1 MTETKNDKIIEN
13 LNTKNLEETL
23 SNKEI
28 ETSSKDE
35 SVSVQSIKE
44 EKPKTRGRKKKE
56 EKALVDEKLEES
68 EKKNTKT
75 KRTRKKEVVKDD
87 EIDVKEEAIIK
98 EEVVKEEVVKEE
110 VKAVKPKRTVKSK
123 KEKKADDS
131 VENELLK
138 SVQVKEDSA
147 VDKDEV
153 KETKPAK
160 KTRAKKK
167 STTEE
172 KEIIVEEQK
181 EVTDKAKEVIEAKVE
196 NKEKTKIKEKDNEEI
211 KGIEEKTEVEVEKV
225 EVEDK
230 KATKK
235 RTTTAS
241 KKTTTA
247 KKVSYTNF
255 YAGKEY
261 EAQELFGSHFV
272 TEKGV
277 KGVKFTVW
285 APNAKEIWLV
295 CDSNGFKIDDTY
307 KLKKVSKKGIWSI
320 FIPNMEA
327 GEKYK
332 YAIMSPWDNVV
343 YKADPYAIC
352 SEVRPNTASIV
363 YKPEKFT
370 WEDRNW
376 IAKRK
381 RRNLFTT
388 PMNIYEVHLGSW
400 KRKEDGSFYTYDELA
415 DMLPEYVEEMGYTHI
430 EFMPLI
436 EYPLDAS
443 WGYQG
448 VGYFSLTSRYGTIEG
463 FKKLV
468 NEFHKRNIGIILDWV
483 PGHFCRDAH
492 GLYMFDGTPT
502 YEYQDAWR
510 ADNKGWGT
518 SNFDLG
524 RPEVKSFLISSAMY
538 WIKEFHID
546 GIRMDAVSNML
557 YLDYDRRPGEWVP
570 NIYGDHGNLEGIAF
584 LKEINKVIDESNTNV
599 MMIAEESTAWK
610 NITKHDGED
619 SLGFDFKWNMGWMND
634 TLEYVKLDPIYRK
647 YHHNNITFSI
657 HYNYTENFILPIS
670 HDEVVHGKGSLIAKM
685 YGDDWNKYA
694 GLRLYLTYM
703 IGHPGK
709 KLLFMGTEFG
719 QFTEWKENEDLYWS
733 VIDKYPVHK
742 QIHNFTKE
750 LNNFYLDNKSL
761 WELDYDRKGFTWID
775 GGNTEQSIFSFVR
788 NGKKPGDMLL
798 FICNFTPMVY
808 YDFKVGVPYEGAYVE
823 VFNSDDERFGGSG
836 QIMGDAVLFS
846 EKVKKEVVETP
857 EINNEVVDKVVNE
870 ALDEVA
876 TEKVEEEPLFN
887 GQKQTIKVKV
897 PPMAVLVIGLKKE

>member
-1 MTETKNDKIIEN
+1 MARTKNDKVI
-13 LNTKNLEETL
+13 TKELEEKKLENNETSL
-23 SNKEI
+23 KDKSIPSKEI
-28 ETSSKDE
+28 KDD
-35 SVSVQSIKE
+35 
-44 EKPKTRGRKKKE
+44 KKE
-56 EKALVDEKLEES
+56 ILKE
-68 EKKNTKT
+68 
-75 KRTRKKEVVKDD
+75 KEVPSK
-87 EIDVKEEAIIK
+87 EID
-98 EEVVKEEVVKEE
+98 
-110 VKAVKPKRTVKSK
+110 KAETEKVVKSK
-123 KEKKADDS
+123 RTTKSKKAKANKIEDK
-131 VENELLK
+131 VAEEVLKEVAITKEEENL
-138 SVQVKEDSA
+138 
-147 VDKDEV
+147 V
-153 KETKPAK
+153 KETKVKSVSEAK
-160 KTRAKKK
+160 VVEEDVEIKEAEVLEEEKTTKKK
-167 STTEE
+167 STTS
-172 KEIIVEEQK
+172 
-181 EVTDKAKEVIEAKVE
+181 
-196 NKEKTKIKEKDNEEI
+196 
-211 KGIEEKTEVEVEKV
+211 
-225 EVEDK
+225 
-230 KATKK
+230 K
-235 RTTTAS
+235 RTTT
-241 KKTTTA
+241 T

-261 EAQELFGSHFV
+261 EAQQIFGSHFV

-295 CDSNGFKIDDTY
+295 CDSNKFEIEDKFK
-307 KLKKVSKKGIWSI
+307 LRKVSKKGIWSI
-320 FIPNMEA
+320 FVPNMED

-332 YAIMSPWDNVV
+332 YAIMSPTDNIV
-343 YKADPYAIC
+343 YKADPYAIR

-363 YKPEKFT
+363 CKPEKFT

-388 PMNIYEVHLGSW
+388 AMNIYEVHLGSW

-415 DMLPEYVEEMGYTHI
+415 NMLPEYVEEMGYTHV

-502 YEYQDAWR
+502 YEYQDAWK

-524 RPEVKSFLISSAMY
+524 KPEVKSFLISSAMY

-557 YLDYDRRPGEWVP
+557 YLDYDRGPGEWVP
-570 NIYGDHGNLEGIAF
+570 NIYGDHGNLEGIEF
-584 LKEINKVIDESNTNV
+584 LKEINKVIHDSKTNV

-610 NITKHDGED
+610 NVTKHNEED

-634 TLEYVKLDPIYRK
+634 TLEYIKLDPIYRK

-694 GLRLYLTYM
+694 GLRLYLAYM
-703 IGHPGK
+703 MGHPGK
-709 KLLFMGTEFG
+709 KLTFMGTEFG
-719 QFTEWKENEDLYWS
+719 QFTEWREDEDLYWS
-733 VIDKYPVHK
+733 VIDKYEVHK
-742 QIHNFTKE
+742 KIQDFSRE
-750 LNNFYLDNKSL
+750 LNKFYLENKSL

-788 NGKKPGDMLL
+788 NGKKQGDMLL

-808 YDFKVGVPYEGAYVE
+808 YDFMVGVPYEGEYVE
-823 VFNSDDERFGGSG
+823 VFNTDEERFGGSG
-836 QIMGDAVLFS
+836 QVMGDVTLVS
-846 EKVKKEVVETP
+846 EKVKKEVIEVP
-857 EINNEVVDKVVNE
+857 EENIEVS
-870 ALDEVA
+870 DEVA
-876 TEKVEEEPLFN
+876 VEEATEEEPLFN
-887 GQKQTIKVKV
+887 GQPYTIKVKI
-897 PPMAVLVIGLKKE
+897 PPMAVLVVGLKK

>member
-1 MTETKNDKIIEN
+1 MTETKKDKMIEN
-13 LNTKNLEETL
+13 LNTDKLKETVE
-23 SNKEI
+23 NKEI
-28 ETSSKDE
+28 ETSSKED
-35 SVSVQSIKE
+35 SVSVKEIKE
-44 EKPKTRGRKKKE
+44 EKPKTTRK
-56 EKALVDEKLEES
+56 
-68 EKKNTKT
+68 
-75 KRTRKKEVVKDD
+75 RKKEVVKDN
-87 EIDVKEEAIIK
+87 EIDIKEKVATK
-98 EEVVKEEVVKEE
+98 EEVVKEEKV
-110 VKAVKPKRTVKSK
+110 VKPKRNVKSK
-123 KEKKADDS
+123 KEKKADDL
-131 VENELLK
+131 ENELLK
-138 SVQVKEDSA
+138 SVE
-147 VDKDEV
+147 DKDEV

-160 KTRAKKK
+160 KTMVRKK
-167 STTEE
+167 STIEE
-172 KEIIVEEQK
+172 KETITEVQK
-181 EVTDKAKEVIEAKVE
+181 EVKDKVEEETDKIKEVKVKNKEKIEIEEAIDKVEKVKESKVE
-196 NKEKTKIKEKDNEEI
+196 NKEKVN
-211 KGIEEKTEVEVEKV
+211 EEKTEIKEVIAEEK
-225 EVEDK
+225 EDK
-230 KATKK
+230 KTTKK
-235 RTTTAS
+235 RTTAS
-241 KKTTTA
+241 KKTTVA

-295 CDSNGFKIDDTY
+295 CDSNGFKIDDNY

-343 YKADPYAIC
+343 YKADPYARC

-363 YKPEKFT
+363 YKTEKFT

-415 DMLPEYVEEMGYTHI
+415 DMLPEYVEEMGYTHV
-430 EFMPLI
+430 EFMPLV

-502 YEYQDAWR
+502 YEYKDAWK

-524 RPEVKSFLISSAMY
+524 KPEVKSFLISSAMY

-570 NIYGDHGNLEGIAF
+570 NIYGDHGNLEGIDF

-634 TLEYVKLDPIYRK
+634 TLEYIKLDPIYRK
-647 YHHNNITFSI
+647 YHHNDITFSI

-733 VIDKYPVHK
+733 VIDKYPIHK

-750 LNNFYLDNKSL
+750 LNKFYLDNKSL

-788 NGKKPGDMLL
+788 NGKKPSDMLL

-836 QIMGDAVLFS
+836 QIMGDVVLFS
-846 EKVKKEVVETP
+846 EKVKKEVVENQK
-857 EINNEVVDKVVNE
+857 INSEVESEDVNE
-870 ALDEVA
+870 ALAEVA
-876 TEKVEEEPLFN
+876 TEKVVEEEPLFN

-897 PPMAVLVIGLKKE
+897 PPMAVLVIGLKK

>member
-1 MTETKNDKIIEN
+1 MTETKNDKEIEN
-13 LNTKNLEETL
+13 LNTEKSEEIL
-23 SNKEI
+23 VNKEI
-28 ETSSKDE
+28 ETSLKDE
-35 SVSVQSIKE
+35 SVSKNAIEE
-44 EKPKTRGRKKKE
+44 EKPKKTRTRKKKE
-56 EKALVDEKLEES
+56 EKDLVDEKLEES
-68 EKKNTKT
+68 EKKNTKPKT
-75 KRTRKKEVVKDD
+75 TRTRKKEVVKDD
-87 EIDVKEEAIIK
+87 EIDVKEV
-98 EEVVKEEVVKEE
+98 VVKEEE
-110 VKAVKPKRTVKSK
+110 KAVKPKRTAKSK

-131 VENELLK
+131 ENELK
-138 SVQVKEDSA
+138 SVQVKEDSV
-147 VDKDEV
+147 VDKNEV

-172 KEIIVEEQK
+172 KEIIIEAQK
-181 EVTDKAKEVIEAKVE
+181 EATDKA
-196 NKEKTKIKEKDNEEI
+196 EKATETKIEN
-211 KGIEEKTEVEVEKV
+211 EEKTEIKEVKAEEVEVLEEK
-225 EVEDK
+225 K
-230 KATKK
+230 TTKK
-235 RTTTAS
+235 RTTTP

-295 CDSNGFKIDDTY
+295 CDSNGFKIDDNY

-332 YAIMSPWDNVV
+332 YAVMSPWDNIV

-415 DMLPEYVEEMGYTHI
+415 EMLPEYVEEMGYTHI

-557 YLDYDRRPGEWVP
+557 YLDYDRNPGEWVP
-570 NIYGDHGNLEGIAF
+570 NIYGDHGNLQGIEF

-694 GLRLYLTYM
+694 GLKLYLTYM

-750 LNNFYLDNKSL
+750 LNKFYLDNKSL

-788 NGKKPGDMLL
+788 NGKKPDDMLL

-823 VFNSDDERFGGSG
+823 VFNSDEERFGGSG
-836 QIMGDAVLFS
+836 QVMGDAVLFS

-857 EINNEVVDKVVNE
+857 EINSEDANE
-870 ALDEVA
+870 ALAEVA
-876 TEKVEEEPLFN
+876 TEKVVEEEPLFN

-897 PPMAVLVIGLKKE
+897 PPMAVLVIGLKK

>member
-1 MTETKNDKIIEN
+1 MARTKNDKVI
-13 LNTKNLEETL
+13 TKGLEENNEISLKDKSMT
-23 SNKEI
+23 SKEI
-28 ETSSKDE
+28 KDD
-35 SVSVQSIKE
+35 
-44 EKPKTRGRKKKE
+44 KKE
-56 EKALVDEKLEES
+56 ILKE
-68 EKKNTKT
+68 
-75 KRTRKKEVVKDD
+75 KEVPSK
-87 EIDVKEEAIIK
+87 EID
-98 EEVVKEEVVKEE
+98 
-110 VKAVKPKRTVKSK
+110 KAETEKVVKSK
-123 KEKKADDS
+123 RTTKSKKAKANKIEDK
-131 VENELLK
+131 VAEEVLKEVAITKEEENL
-138 SVQVKEDSA
+138 
-147 VDKDEV
+147 V
-153 KETKPAK
+153 KETKTKPVSEAK
-160 KTRAKKK
+160 VVEEKVEIKEAEVLEEEKATKKK
-167 STTEE
+167 STTP
-172 KEIIVEEQK
+172 
-181 EVTDKAKEVIEAKVE
+181 
-196 NKEKTKIKEKDNEEI
+196 
-211 KGIEEKTEVEVEKV
+211 
-225 EVEDK
+225 
-230 KATKK
+230 
-235 RTTTAS
+235 

-261 EAQELFGSHFV
+261 EAQQIFGSHFV

-295 CDSNGFKIDDTY
+295 CDSNKFEIEDNFK
-307 KLKKVSKKGIWSI
+307 LRKVSKKGIWSI
-320 FIPNMEA
+320 FVPNMEE

-332 YAIMSPWDNVV
+332 YAIMSPSDNIV

-363 YKPEKFT
+363 CKPEKFT

-388 PMNIYEVHLGSW
+388 AMNIYEVHLGSW

-415 DMLPEYVEEMGYTHI
+415 NMLPEYVEEMGYTHV

-502 YEYQDAWR
+502 YEYQDGWK

-524 RPEVKSFLISSAMY
+524 KPEVKSFLISSAMY

-557 YLDYDRRPGEWVP
+557 YLDYDRGPGEWVP
-570 NIYGDHGNLEGIAF
+570 NIYGDHGNLEGIEF
-584 LKEINKVIDESNTNV
+584 LKEINKVIHDSKTNV

-610 NITKHDGED
+610 NVTKHNEED

-634 TLEYVKLDPIYRK
+634 TLEYIKLDPIYRK

-670 HDEVVHGKGSLIAKM
+670 HDEVVHGKGSLI
-685 YGDDWNKYA
+685 DDWNKYA
-694 GLRLYLTYM
+694 GLRLYLAYM
-703 IGHPGK
+703 MGHPGK
-709 KLLFMGTEFG
+709 KLTFMGTEFG
-719 QFTEWKENEDLYWS
+719 QFTEWKEEEELYWS
-733 VIDKYPVHK
+733 VIDKYEVHK
-742 QIHNFTKE
+742 KIQDFSKE
-750 LNNFYLDNKSL
+750 LNKFYLENKSL

-788 NGKKPGDMLL
+788 NGKKQGDMLL

-808 YDFKVGVPYEGAYVE
+808 YDFMVGVPYEGEYVE
-823 VFNSDDERFGGSG
+823 VFNTDEERFGGSG
-836 QIMGDAVLFS
+836 QVMGDVTLVS
-846 EKVKKEVVETP
+846 EKVKREVIEIPEENIEASDEIAVEEST
-857 EINNEVVDKVVNE
+857 
-870 ALDEVA
+870 
-876 TEKVEEEPLFN
+876 EEEPLFN
-887 GQKQTIKVKV
+887 GQPYTIKVKI
-897 PPMAVLVIGLKKE
+897 PPMAVLVVGLKK

>member
-1 MTETKNDKIIEN
+1 
-13 LNTKNLEETL
+13 
-23 SNKEI
+23 
-28 ETSSKDE
+28 
-35 SVSVQSIKE
+35 
-44 EKPKTRGRKKKE
+44 
-56 EKALVDEKLEES
+56 
-68 EKKNTKT
+68 
-75 KRTRKKEVVKDD
+75 
-87 EIDVKEEAIIK
+87 
-98 EEVVKEEVVKEE
+98 
-110 VKAVKPKRTVKSK
+110 
-123 KEKKADDS
+123 
-131 VENELLK
+131 
-138 SVQVKEDSA
+138 
-147 VDKDEV
+147 
-153 KETKPAK
+153 
-160 KTRAKKK
+160 
-167 STTEE
+167 
-172 KEIIVEEQK
+172 
-181 EVTDKAKEVIEAKVE
+181 
-196 NKEKTKIKEKDNEEI
+196 
-211 KGIEEKTEVEVEKV
+211 
-225 EVEDK
+225 
-230 KATKK
+230 
-235 RTTTAS
+235 
-241 KKTTTA
+241 
-247 KKVSYTNF
+247 
-255 YAGKEY
+255 
-261 EAQELFGSHFV
+261 
-272 TEKGV
+272 
-277 KGVKFTVW
+277 
-285 APNAKEIWLV
+285 
-295 CDSNGFKIDDTY
+295 
-307 KLKKVSKKGIWSI
+307 
-320 FIPNMEA
+320 
-327 GEKYK
+327 
-332 YAIMSPWDNVV
+332 
-343 YKADPYAIC
+343 
-352 SEVRPNTASIV
+352 
-363 YKPEKFT
+363 
-370 WEDRNW
+370 
-376 IAKRK
+376 
-381 RRNLFTT
+381 
-388 PMNIYEVHLGSW
+388 MNIYEVHLGSW

-502 YEYQDAWR
+502 YEYKDAWK

-524 RPEVKSFLISSAMY
+524 KPEVKSFLISSAMY

-570 NIYGDHGNLEGIAF
+570 NIYGDHGNLEGIDF

-599 MMIAEESTAWK
+599 MLIAEESTAWK

-634 TLEYVKLDPIYRK
+634 TLEYIKLDPIYRK
-647 YHHNNITFSI
+647 YHHNDITFSI

-670 HDEVVHGKGSLIAKM
+670 HDEVVHGKGSLIEKM
-685 YGDDWNKYA
+685 HGDLWNKYA

-719 QFTEWKENEDLYWS
+719 QFTEWKENEQVSWD
-733 VIDKYPVHK
+733 VIEKYPIHK

-750 LNNFYLDNKSL
+750 LNKFYLDNKSL

-788 NGKKPGDMLL
+788 NGKKPDDMLL

-836 QIMGDAVLFS
+836 QIMGDVVLFS
-846 EKVKKEVVETP
+846 EKVKKEVVENQK
-857 EINNEVVDKVVNE
+857 INSEVESEDANE
-870 ALDEVA
+870 ALAEVA
-876 TEKVEEEPLFN
+876 TEKVVEEEPLFN
-887 GQKQTIKVKV
+887 GQKYTIKVKV
-897 PPMAVLVIGLKKE
+897 PPMAVLVIGLKK

>member
-1 MTETKNDKIIEN
+1 MARTKNDKVI
-13 LNTKNLEETL
+13 TKGLEENNEISLKDKSMT
-23 SNKEI
+23 SKEI
-28 ETSSKDE
+28 KD
-35 SVSVQSIKE
+35 
-44 EKPKTRGRKKKE
+44 
-56 EKALVDEKLEES
+56 D
-68 EKKNTKT
+68 
-75 KRTRKKEVVKDD
+75 KKEVLKEKEVPSK
-87 EIDVKEEAIIK
+87 EID
-98 EEVVKEEVVKEE
+98 
-110 VKAVKPKRTVKSK
+110 KAETEKVVKSK
-123 KEKKADDS
+123 RTTKSKKAKANKIEDK
-131 VENELLK
+131 VAEEVLK
-138 SVQVKEDSA
+138 EVAITKEESL
-147 VDKDEV
+147 V
-153 KETKPAK
+153 KETKTKPVSEAK
-160 KTRAKKK
+160 VVEEKVEIKEAEVLEEEKATKKK
-167 STTEE
+167 STTP
-172 KEIIVEEQK
+172 
-181 EVTDKAKEVIEAKVE
+181 
-196 NKEKTKIKEKDNEEI
+196 
-211 KGIEEKTEVEVEKV
+211 
-225 EVEDK
+225 
-230 KATKK
+230 
-235 RTTTAS
+235 

-261 EAQELFGSHFV
+261 EAQQIFGSHFV

-295 CDSNGFKIDDTY
+295 CDSNKFEIEDNFK
-307 KLKKVSKKGIWSI
+307 LRKVSKKGIWSI
-320 FIPNMEA
+320 FVPNMEE

-332 YAIMSPWDNVV
+332 YAIMSPSDNIV

-363 YKPEKFT
+363 CKPEKFT

-388 PMNIYEVHLGSW
+388 AMNIYEVHLGSW

-415 DMLPEYVEEMGYTHI
+415 NMLPEYVEEMGYTHV

-502 YEYQDAWR
+502 YEYQDGWK

-524 RPEVKSFLISSAMY
+524 KPEVKSFLISSAMY

-557 YLDYDRRPGEWVP
+557 YLDYDRGPGEWVP
-570 NIYGDHGNLEGIAF
+570 NIYGDHGNLEGIEF
-584 LKEINKVIDESNTNV
+584 LKEINKVIHDSKTNV

-610 NITKHDGED
+610 NVTKHNEED

-634 TLEYVKLDPIYRK
+634 TLEYIKLDPIYRK

-694 GLRLYLTYM
+694 GLRLYLAYM
-703 IGHPGK
+703 MGHPGK
-709 KLLFMGTEFG
+709 KLTFMGTEFG
-719 QFTEWKENEDLYWS
+719 QFTEWKEEEELYWS
-733 VIDKYPVHK
+733 VIDKYEVHK
-742 QIHNFTKE
+742 KIQDFSKE
-750 LNNFYLDNKSL
+750 LNKFYLENKSL

-788 NGKKPGDMLL
+788 NGKKQGDMLL

-808 YDFKVGVPYEGAYVE
+808 YDFMVGVPYEGEYVE
-823 VFNSDDERFGGSG
+823 VFNTDEERFGGSG
-836 QIMGDAVLFS
+836 QVMGDVTLVS
-846 EKVKKEVVETP
+846 EKVKREVIEIPEENIEASDEIAVEEST
-857 EINNEVVDKVVNE
+857 
-870 ALDEVA
+870 
-876 TEKVEEEPLFN
+876 EEEPLFN
-887 GQKQTIKVKV
+887 GQPYTIKVKI
-897 PPMAVLVIGLKKE
+897 PPMAVLVVGLKR

>member
-1 MTETKNDKIIEN
+1 MTETKNDKEIEN
-13 LNTKNLEETL
+13 LNTKKSEEIL
-23 SNKEI
+23 VNKES
-28 ETSSKDE
+28 ETTSKDE
-35 SVSVQSIKE
+35 TVSENEIKE
-44 EKPKTRGRKKKE
+44 EKTKKTRVRKKKE
-56 EKALVDEKLEES
+56 EKDLVDE
-68 EKKNTKT
+68 NTKPKT
-75 KRTRKKEVVKDD
+75 RRTRKKETVKDD
-87 EIDVKEEAIIK
+87 EIDIK
-98 EEVVKEEVVKEE
+98 EEVVEPKVENKEKTEIKEVEE
-110 VKAVKPKRTVKSK
+110 KVVKPKRTVRAK

-131 VENELLK
+131 KNELSK
-138 SVQVKEDSA
+138 SVQVEEDSA
-147 VDKDEV
+147 VNKDEV

-160 KTRAKKK
+160 KTRARKK

-172 KEIIVEEQK
+172 KEIIIETQK
-181 EVTDKAKEVIEAKVE
+181 EAIDKAEEVTEKAKKVTEPKLE
-196 NKEKTKIKEKDNEEI
+196 N
-211 KGIEEKTEVEVEKV
+211 EEKTEINEEKV
-225 EVEDK
+225 EAEEVEVLEEK
-230 KATKK
+230 KTTKK
-235 RTTTAS
+235 RTTTP
-241 KKTTTA
+241 KKATTT

-261 EAQELFGSHFV
+261 EAQELFGSHIV

-295 CDSNGFKIDDTY
+295 CDSNGFKIDDNY

-332 YAIMSPWDNVV
+332 YAIMSQWDNVV

-370 WEDRNW
+370 WEDKNW

-381 RRNLFTT
+381 RRNFFTT

-415 DMLPEYVEEMGYTHI
+415 DMLPEYVEEMGYTHV
-430 EFMPLI
+430 EFMPLV

-502 YEYQDAWR
+502 YEYKDAWK

-524 RPEVKSFLISSAMY
+524 KPEVRSFLISSAMY

-570 NIYGDHGNLEGIAF
+570 NIYGDHGNLEGIEF

-610 NITKHDGED
+610 NVTKHDGED

-685 YGDDWNKYA
+685 YGDNWNKYA

-719 QFTEWKENEDLYWS
+719 QFTEWKESEQVSWN
-733 VIDKYPVHK
+733 VIEKYPIHK

-750 LNNFYLDNKSL
+750 LNKFYLDNKSL

-836 QIMGDAVLFS
+836 QIMGDVVLFS
-846 EKVKKEVVETP
+846 EKVKKEVVETS
-857 EINNEVVDKVVNE
+857 EINNEVVDKVGNE

-876 TEKVEEEPLFN
+876 TEKVVEEEPLFN
-887 GQKQTIKVKV
+887 GQKQTINVKV
-897 PPMAVLVIGLKKE
+897 PPMAVLVIGLKK

>member
-1 MTETKNDKIIEN
+1 MTEIKKDKVIEN
-13 LNTKNLEETL
+13 LNTDKLKETVE
-23 SNKEI
+23 NKEI
-28 ETSSKDE
+28 ETSL
-35 SVSVQSIKE
+35 KE
-44 EKPKTRGRKKKE
+44 EKPKKTRIRKKKE
-56 EKALVDEKLEES
+56 EKDLVDEKIEES
-68 EKKNTKT
+68 EKKNTKP
-75 KRTRKKEVVKDD
+75 RTIRKKEVVKDD
-87 EIDVKEEAIIK
+87 EIDIK
-98 EEVVKEEVVKEE
+98 EEVTIKEEVLKEE
-110 VKAVKPKRTVKSK
+110 KVVKQKRNVKSK

-131 VENELLK
+131 ENELSK

-153 KETKPAK
+153 KETKPPK

-181 EVTDKAKEVIEAKVE
+181 EVTEAKVE
-196 NKEKTKIKEKDNEEI
+196 NKEKTEI
-211 KGIEEKTEVEVEKV
+211 K

-235 RTTTAS
+235 RTTTTS

-255 YAGKEY
+255 YDGKEY
-261 EAQELFGSHFV
+261 EAQEIFGSHFV

-295 CDSNGFKIDDTY
+295 CDSNEFKIDNNY

-343 YKADPYAIC
+343 YKADPYARC

-388 PMNIYEVHLGSW
+388 PMNIYEIHLGSW

-502 YEYQDAWR
+502 YEYKDAWK

-524 RPEVKSFLISSAMY
+524 KPEVKSFLISSAMY

-570 NIYGDHGNLEGIAF
+570 NIYGDHGNLEGIEF

-610 NITKHDGED
+610 NVTKHDGED

-685 YGDDWNKYA
+685 YGDNWNKYA

-719 QFTEWKENEDLYWS
+719 QFTEWKESEQVSWN
-733 VIDKYPVHK
+733 VIEKYPIHK

-750 LNNFYLDNKSL
+750 LNKFYLDNKSL

-836 QIMGDAVLFS
+836 QIMGDVVLFS
-846 EKVKKEVVETP
+846 EKVKKEVVETS
-857 EINNEVVDKVVNE
+857 EINNEVVDKVGNE

-876 TEKVEEEPLFN
+876 TEKVVEEEPLFN
-887 GQKQTIKVKV
+887 GQKQTINVKV
-897 PPMAVLVIGLKKE
+897 PPMAVLVIGLKK

>member
-1 MTETKNDKIIEN
+1 MARTKNDKVI
-13 LNTKNLEETL
+13 TKGLEENNEISLKDKSMT
-23 SNKEI
+23 SKEI
-28 ETSSKDE
+28 KD
-35 SVSVQSIKE
+35 
-44 EKPKTRGRKKKE
+44 
-56 EKALVDEKLEES
+56 D
-68 EKKNTKT
+68 
-75 KRTRKKEVVKDD
+75 KKEVLKEKEVPSK
-87 EIDVKEEAIIK
+87 EID
-98 EEVVKEEVVKEE
+98 
-110 VKAVKPKRTVKSK
+110 KAETEKVVKSK
-123 KEKKADDS
+123 RTTKSKKAKANKIEDK
-131 VENELLK
+131 VAEEVLK
-138 SVQVKEDSA
+138 EVAITKEESL
-147 VDKDEV
+147 V
-153 KETKPAK
+153 KETKTKPVSEAK
-160 KTRAKKK
+160 VVEEKVEIKEAEVLEEEKATKKK
-167 STTEE
+167 STTP
-172 KEIIVEEQK
+172 
-181 EVTDKAKEVIEAKVE
+181 
-196 NKEKTKIKEKDNEEI
+196 
-211 KGIEEKTEVEVEKV
+211 
-225 EVEDK
+225 
-230 KATKK
+230 
-235 RTTTAS
+235 

-261 EAQELFGSHFV
+261 EAQQIFGSHFV

-295 CDSNGFKIDDTY
+295 CDSNKFEIEDNFK
-307 KLKKVSKKGIWSI
+307 LRKVSKKGIWSI
-320 FIPNMEA
+320 FVPNMEE

-332 YAIMSPWDNVV
+332 YAIMSPSDNIV

-363 YKPEKFT
+363 CKPEKFT

-388 PMNIYEVHLGSW
+388 AMNIYEVHLGSW

-415 DMLPEYVEEMGYTHI
+415 NMLPEYVEEMGYTHV

-502 YEYQDAWR
+502 YEYQDAWK

-524 RPEVKSFLISSAMY
+524 KPEVKSFLISSAMY

-557 YLDYDRRPGEWVP
+557 YLDYDRGPGEWVP
-570 NIYGDHGNLEGIAF
+570 NIYGDHGNLEGIEF
-584 LKEINKVIDESNTNV
+584 LKEINKVIHDSKTNV

-610 NITKHDGED
+610 NVTKHNEED

-634 TLEYVKLDPIYRK
+634 TLEYIKLDPIYRK

-694 GLRLYLTYM
+694 GLRLYLAYM
-703 IGHPGK
+703 MGHPGK
-709 KLLFMGTEFG
+709 KLTFMGTEFG
-719 QFTEWKENEDLYWS
+719 QFTEWKEDEELYWS
-733 VIDKYPVHK
+733 VIDKYEVHK
-742 QIHNFTKE
+742 KIQDFSRE
-750 LNNFYLDNKSL
+750 LNKFYLENKSL

-788 NGKKPGDMLL
+788 NGKKQGDMLL

-808 YDFKVGVPYEGAYVE
+808 YDFMVGVPYEGEYVE
-823 VFNSDDERFGGSG
+823 VFNTDEERFGGSG
-836 QIMGDAVLFS
+836 QVMGDVTLVS
-846 EKVKKEVVETP
+846 EKVKREVIEIPEENIEASDEIAVEEST
-857 EINNEVVDKVVNE
+857 
-870 ALDEVA
+870 
-876 TEKVEEEPLFN
+876 EEEPLFN
-887 GQKQTIKVKV
+887 GQPYTIKVKI
-897 PPMAVLVIGLKKE
+897 PPMAVLVVGLKK